1 VSLLP
6 ETSRRVTEIVTSAQ
20 SAGRVPSLVLG
31 VVRDRAL
38 VCFTGAGEQPRPD
51 AKTQYRIGSITK
63 TMTAAMVMQ
72 LRDEGAFSLDDLVYR
87 HLPGTSIGGVT
98 LRQLLAHVAG
108 LQREPDG
115 DWWERAPGG
124 DLDQLIAGLAF
135 DKISWPP
142 YRTYHYSNLAYG
154 VLGAVLQRVTGETW
168 PALLAKR
175 VIDPLGMK
183 RTTYHPVEP
192 FARGYV
198 VHPWRQTL
206 TEEPRHDA
214 GAMAPAGQLW
224 STITDLAKWAGFLAD
239 PVPTVLSRET
249 VAEMCAPVAISDL
262 ESWTHGHG
270 LGVELYRSGERVFAG
285 HNGSMPGYSAQ
296 LTVHRATRTAVVA
309 FGNAF
314 TMHVPGGIR
323 AVTTDA
329 LTAVLDLEPQLPRP
343 WRATPLPPPAEVEP
357 LCGRWWWMGREYQA
371 GWQADAGTLR
381 VSCVTLPERE
391 PWHFRQ
397 DEAGVWRGES
407 GTNAGEVL
415 TPIRSAAGTVVALD
429 IATAI
434 LRRTPTEEGP
444 AQAPSRNR

>member
-1 VSLLP
+1 MSLLP

-51 AKTQYRIGSITK
+51 AKTQYRIGPITK
-63 TMTAAMVMQ
+63 TMTAAMVLQ

-115 DWWERAPGG
+115 DWWERTTGG
-124 DLDQLIAGLAF
+124 DVDRLVEGLSFEKIA
-135 DKISWPP
+135 WPP
-142 YRTYHYSNLAYG
+142 YRTYHYSHLAYG

-168 PALLAKR
+168 PSLLAKR

-198 VHPWRQTL
+198 VHPWHHTL
-206 TEEPRHDA
+206 SEEPRPDA

-224 STITDLAKWAGFLAD
+224 STVTDLAKWAAFLAD

-270 LGVELYRSGERVFAG
+270 LGVELYRVGERVFTG
-285 HNGSMPGYSAQ
+285 HSGSMPGYAAQ
-296 LTVHRATRTAVVA
+296 LTVHRPTRTGVVA
-309 FGNAF
+309 FANAY
-314 TMHVPGGIR
+314 TMPTPGGLR
-323 AVTTDA
+323 AVSTDA
-329 LTAVLDLEPQLPRP
+329 LTAVLDLEPPLPRP
-343 WRATPLPPPAEVEP
+343 WRAPGTPPPADAEP
-357 LCGRWWWMGREYQA
+357 LCGRWWWMGREYEVSWHGEA
-371 GWQADAGTLR
+371 AELR
-381 VSCVTLPERE
+381 MTCVTLPGRDA
-391 PWHFRQ
+391 WHFRR
-397 DEAGVWRGES
+397 EPEGRWRGQTGS
-407 GTNAGEVL
+407 NAGEIL
-415 TPIRSAAGTVVALD
+415 RPIADDAGAVSALD
-429 IATAI
+429 IATAVFT
-434 LRRTPTEEGP
+434 RAAP
-444 AQAPSRNR
+444 AAP

>member
-1 VSLLP
+1 MSLLP
-6 ETSRRVTEIVTSAQ
+6 ETSRRVNEIVTSAQ

-38 VCFTGAGEQPRPD
+38 ACFTGAGEAPRPD

-115 DWWERAPGG
+115 DWWARTTGG
-124 DLDQLIAGLAF
+124 DTDTLIEGLSF
-135 DKISWPP
+135 EKISWPP

-154 VLGAVLQRVTGETW
+154 VLGAVLHRVTGETW
-168 PALLAKR
+168 PSLLAKR

-192 FARGYV
+192 FARGHV
-198 VHPWRQTL
+198 VHPWQHTL
-206 TEEPRHDA
+206 AEQPRTDA

-270 LGVELYRSGERVFAG
+270 LGVELFRVGERVFTG
-285 HNGSMPGYSAQ
+285 HGGSMPGYAAQ
-296 LTVHRATRTAVVA
+296 LTVHRPTRTGVVA
-309 FGNAF
+309 FTNAH
-314 TMHVPGGIR
+314 TMPTLGGLR
-323 AVTTDA
+323 TVTTDA
-329 LTAVLDLEPQLPRP
+329 LTAVLDLEPPLPRP
-343 WRATPLPPPAEVEP
+343 WRATGTPPPDDALP
-357 LCGRWWWMGREYQA
+357 LCGRWWWMGREYEIT
-371 GWQADAGTLR
+371 WHADAAELR
-381 VSCVTLPERE
+381 MTCVTLPDRTA
-391 PWHFRQ
+391 WHFRQ
-397 DEAGVWRGES
+397 EAPARWRGRTGS
-407 GTNAGEVL
+407 NAGEVL
-415 TPIRSAAGTVVALD
+415 TPLLDDAGTVTSLN
-429 IATAI
+429 IATAVFT
-434 LRRTPTEEGP
+434 R
-444 AQAPSRNR
+444 APD